1 MGEYRVKVVRFTNGE
16 RCPVLVDSFGAPIF
30 SPTLF
35 AVTELRMRNLASNT
49 IGNALRSLQILV
61 SFLERESVDLNE
73 RFGAGEVLK
82 LH

>member
-61 SFLERESVDLNE
+61 SFLERVKRRLE
-73 RFGAGEVLK
+73 RKVRSG
-82 LH
+82 